1 MYWVLISVKNSSRRR
16 FVKNMF
22 WKISQ
27 NSQEHTCVGVFFKQ
41 LQACNF
47 IIRKTLTRVFSLKF
61 CEIFTNNFFTEHFRA
76 CSMLCLSP
84 KLLKTNQNRKFSF
97 LFIFEIHFILLIA
110 DGKRS
115 YYLSTTLK
123 ILNLDWFVILRW
135 RFRNAYFE
143 QLRLFGL
150 VWGLDHSPSF
160 LEMKFTKQRKN

>member
-61 CEIFTNNFFTEHFRA
+61 CEIFTNTFFTEHFRA
-76 CSMLCLSP
+76 TASAVRCVCHQNYWKQIRTENFLS
-84 KLLKTNQNRKFSF
+84 
-97 LFIFEIHFILLIA
+97 
-110 DGKRS
+110 
-115 YYLSTTLK
+115 YLSLK
-123 ILNLDWFVILRW
+123 YVS
-135 RFRNAYFE
+135 YF
-143 QLRLFGL
+143 
-150 VWGLDHSPSF
+150 
-160 LEMKFTKQRKN
+160 